1 MALHL
6 RPVYM
11 EVGEPQIGEV
21 TCGGSPHPLFKRNQ
35 IKMRHYMNRRVTPRT
50 QVTTPNWGPPSPC
63 IQALRLIS
71 KQRLWVTR
79 KWLIPGKPQT
89 SICNTRPTFPFLYLL
104 LFITPTSTFKPVSSI
119 RNILDSFCHFLILDI
134 VNLSLT

>member
-11 EVGEPQIGEV
+11 EVGEPQIGKV
-21 TCGGSPHPLFKRNQ
+21 TCGGSPHLSCKHNQ
-35 IKMRHYMNRRVTPRT
+35 IKMRHYMNRRVTPPT
-50 QVTTPNWGPPSPC
+50 QVTTPNWGPPSPF

-79 KWLIPGKPQT
+79 KWLILGKRQT
-89 SICNTRPTFPFLYLL
+89 VYL
-104 LFITPTSTFKPVSSI
+104 
-119 RNILDSFCHFLILDI
+119 
-134 VNLSLT
+134 